1 VFVSLSIG
9 IAISAPNVSADELAN
24 QADVALYGAKA
35 GGRGRFCVFASE
47 MNAGLL
53 SRRAMEHDLRAAP
66 ERGGLAVHYQPQVD
80 VASGEIVGAEALMR
94 WTRPGHGAVSPAVF
108 IPVAEETGLIV
119 PLGAWLLGEACR
131 EAAAWPVPWH
141 VAVNVSPVQFRND
154 GFLDSVRFTLA
165 QSGLDPQRLELEI
178 TEGVLL
184 RDTDETLV
192 TLEQLRAL
200 GVRLALD
207 DFGTGYA
214 SLGYLLKF
222 RFDKVKI
229 DRSFVRNLGVD
240 DGAAAIVGAV
250 IGLCDALGMSTN
262 AEGVENADQIAM
274 LRAQGCREAQGFLYW
289 APMSAHALHRVIE
302 QQRKVA

>member
-1 VFVSLSIG
+1 MAEPIVVR
-9 IAISAPNVSADELAN
+9 
-24 QADVALYGAKA
+24 A
-35 GGRGRFCVFASE
+35 GSGFSPE
-47 MNAGLL
+47 MVHAARTAAQQT
-53 SRRAMEHDLRAAP
+53 RRAT
-66 ERGGLAVHYQPQVD
+66 VD
-80 VASGEIVGAEALMR
+80 VL
-94 WTRPGHGAVSPAVF
+94 
-108 IPVAEETGLIV
+108 EE
-119 PLGAWLLGEACR
+119 
-131 EAAAWPVPWH
+131 
-141 VAVNVSPVQFRND
+141 
-154 GFLDSVRFTLA
+154 

-240 DGAAAIVGAV
+240 HAAAAIVRAV
-250 IGLCDALGMSTN
+250 IGLCEDLDMSTI

>member
-1 VFVSLSIG
+1 
-9 IAISAPNVSADELAN
+9 
-24 QADVALYGAKA
+24 
-35 GGRGRFCVFASE
+35 
-47 MNAGLL
+47 
-53 SRRAMEHDLRAAP
+53 MENDLRAAP
-66 ERGGLAVHYQPQVD
+66 ERGGLAVHYQPQID
-80 VASGEIVGAEALMR
+80 VASGDIVGAEALMR
-94 WTRPGHGAVSPAVF
+94 WTRPGHGAVSPVVF

-119 PLGAWLLGEACR
+119 SLGAWVLGEACR

-154 GFLDSVRFTLA
+154 GFLDSVRVALA

-184 RDTDETLV
+184 SDTEETLV

-240 DGAAAIVGAV
+240 HAAAAIVRAV
-250 IGLCDALGMSTN
+250 IGLCDDLGMSTI

-274 LRAQGCREAQGFLYW
+274 LRAQGLPRGTGVPLLGSDVGPRAASGDRAATQGRLTAFLPPCGW
-289 APMSAHALHRVIE
+289 HSSPARRM
-302 QQRKVA
+302 